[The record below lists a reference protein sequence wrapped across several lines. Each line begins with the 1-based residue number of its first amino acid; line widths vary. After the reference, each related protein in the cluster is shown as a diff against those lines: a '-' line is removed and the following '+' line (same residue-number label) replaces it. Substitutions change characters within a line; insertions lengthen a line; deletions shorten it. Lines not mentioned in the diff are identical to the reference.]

1 MIRNAQMSLRAIEK
15 QSSNHRHGLLRRR
28 FLLAMTAMISLSA
41 CEMYAPPNLNTTKIQ
56 VAEEGVSQ
64 TIPIS
69 QVSDDAL
76 SALAQDYNDRGVSP
90 MSVIV
95 TYDPRSNRN
104 TAMMAGN
111 HASGIAKTLRKYG
124 VDAISSSILPVKD
137 QGDEAQVMIS
147 YNAVAALAP
156 EGCND
161 MPGMKGNVL
170 EPDANYKLGCGVDTL
185 IAKQVAR
192 PSDLLGRGVSDPTTD
207 GRAAAN
213 VIEAYRTGVQNKP
226 LKGESA
232 SGEGN

>member
-1 MIRNAQMSLRAIEK
+1 MTLNLQT
-15 QSSNHRHGLLRRR
+15 GLLRRR
-28 FLLAMTAMISLSA
+28 CLLAMTAMMTLGA
-41 CEMYAPPNLNTTKIQ
+41 CEMYAPPNLNQTKIQ

-64 TIPIS
+64 TIPVS

-76 SALAQDYNDRGVSP
+76 SALAQDYNDRGGSP
-90 MSVIV
+90 MSVVV

-156 EGCND
+156 DGCGD
-161 MPGMKGNVL
+161 MPGMKGNQL
-170 EPDANYKLGCGVDTL
+170 EPDPNYKLGCGVDSM

-207 GRAAAN
+207 GRSAAN
-213 VIEAYRTGVQNKP
+213 VIDAYRMGTQNKP
-226 LKGESA
+226 LSGESA
-232 SGEGN
+232 SGESN